1 MRVVLRTACAQ
12 THGELLAEE
21 GMSVEAAKGV
31 GVLRVHLKRGAG
43 LKAADLNGFSD
54 PYVKVLSGG
63 QQKKTKIIKK
73 TLNPE
78 WNEAVDLAGSF
89 DDFVKS
95 GLLLKV
101 MDWDRV
107 GFDDPLGDLPVQLD
121 WLHTQSHLDFAERLP
136 TKGTMYFGV
145 TWLPTGD
152 TSAAEAAVVDAAWDE
167 LVPEHVAGRGRV
179 ESIAQRSAMPS
190 PRHRTTSVPAPA
202 KDTRMRFGER
212 SGVHP
217 GMSPPQVSH
226 VHMHVLS
233 PPQVSHVHMH
243 AWACL
248 SCAWVSEGCLL
259 LS

>member
-1 MRVVLRTACAQ
+1 
-12 THGELLAEE
+12 
-21 GMSVEAAKGV
+21 MSVEAAKGV

-121 WLHTQSHLDFAERLP
+121 WLHTQSHRDFAERLP
-136 TKGTMYFGV
+136 TKGVVHFGV
-145 TWLPTGD
+145 TWLPTGERSWAREGD
-152 TSAAEAAVVDAAWDE
+152 DESADQPGDLVSSRRPIAARWAGGGGSSSVRLSTSR
-167 LVPEHVAGRGRV
+167 LSSSR
-179 ESIAQRSAMPS
+179 S
-190 PRHRTTSVPAPA
+190 PRLSTSQLSTSQMLSNSRASTHGPGASSRCSLRDPLQHVVP
-202 KDTRMRFGER
+202 TRPHGEI
-212 SGVHP
+212 
-217 GMSPPQVSH
+217 
-226 VHMHVLS
+226 
-233 PPQVSHVHMH
+233 
-243 AWACL
+243 
-248 SCAWVSEGCLL
+248 
-259 LS
+259 